1 MGASVL
7 FDRWRQCVL
16 PYLRHLAIVFAMW
29 RTLAPLGKY
38 DWTCASFSPLESTTK
53 MANGSVQPF
62 LHSLWQK
69 VPMLYNG
76 HPYPPE
82 LPLLMGHLDLPCNTW
97 CFGTMRVHNRN
108 GTSIGSTLFCTDDRG
123 VSVPILYNALPVSPS
138 KLPLPILASGPHV
151 IRGSLGPPES
161 GTQMTTGL
169 YQPFLQGSLVWQ
181 TSDRQTDRPR

>member
-62 LHSLWQK
+62 LHSLWHK
-69 VPMLYNG
+69 VPILYNRR
-76 HPYPPE
+76 PYRPE
-82 LPLLMGHLDLPCNTW
+82 LPLPIGDLDLPCNTW
-97 CFGTMRVHNRN
+97 CFGPMRAHNPN
-108 GTSIGSTLFCTDDRG
+108 GISIGSAVFARVTADCPYAFQWFACF
-123 VSVPILYNALPVSPS
+123 PVKCGIWQS
-138 KLPLPILASGPHV
+138 HTV
-151 IRGSLGPPES
+151 ISC
-161 GTQMTTGL
+161 
-169 YQPFLQGSLVWQ
+169 
-181 TSDRQTDRPR
+181 